1 MLTYVT
7 ISSSKCKFV
16 AFIYFIYIQLIGARK
31 NMPTREKKF
40 VTVTCAK
47 KESLTFE
54 LAKLKH
60 RIQAN
65 SSLISQNNLFIF
77 TKECNLSA

>member
-1 MLTYVT
+1 
-7 ISSSKCKFV
+7 
-16 AFIYFIYIQLIGARK
+16 
-31 NMPTREKKF
+31 MPTREKKF